1 MLTTIK
7 DTCISTMIIMN
18 NLYTYNNFTGLL
30 ITALDSLRAETVTA
44 GERDNDTMDKYL
56 PGYSSFKQYNIGF
69 IILKSTYYYLQ
80 QINKELGEKEAAINV
95 VEKAQQEP
103 VRWNYATW
111 QMKVNLI
118 YDMRHGGSGWLGG
131 FSQER
136 KEDAIIAV
144 LESSRSKTEFWKI
157 VKGLE
162 DVKEISGREVV
173 ILDEVLDFSQQD
185 RLDYLRNV
193 KFRK

>member
-1 MLTTIK
+1 
-7 DTCISTMIIMN
+7 
-18 NLYTYNNFTGLL
+18 
-30 ITALDSLRAETVTA
+30 
-44 GERDNDTMDKYL
+44 
-56 PGYSSFKQYNIGF
+56 
-69 IILKSTYYYLQ
+69 
-80 QINKELGEKEAAINV
+80 
-95 VEKAQQEP
+95 
-103 VRWNYATW
+103 
-111 QMKVNLI
+111 MKVNLI